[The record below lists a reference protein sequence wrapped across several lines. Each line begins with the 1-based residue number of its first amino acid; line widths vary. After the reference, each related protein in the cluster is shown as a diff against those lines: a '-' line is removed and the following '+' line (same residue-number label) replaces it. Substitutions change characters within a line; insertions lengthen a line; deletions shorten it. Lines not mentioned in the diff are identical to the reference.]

1 MGLHGHE
8 GSADGVGAAWAS
20 CHTGNAGLCRHFHTR
35 IKGVDTVD
43 GAELGSNRIIQLVVV
58 VAFIGDA
65 VSVQS
70 DVAVGLYETGVYIE
84 AGSVDDFC
92 ALTA

>member
-1 MGLHGHE
+1 
-8 GSADGVGAAWAS
+8 
-20 CHTGNAGLCRHFHTR
+20 
-35 IKGVDTVD
+35 
-43 GAELGSNRIIQLVVV
+43 
-58 VAFIGDA
+58 VAFIADA